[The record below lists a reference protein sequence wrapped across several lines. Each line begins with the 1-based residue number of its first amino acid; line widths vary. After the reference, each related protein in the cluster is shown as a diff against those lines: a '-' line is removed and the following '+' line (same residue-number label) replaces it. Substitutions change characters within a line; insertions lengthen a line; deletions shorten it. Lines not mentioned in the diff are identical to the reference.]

1 MGAKVLIE
9 YWVKK
14 TKLEMVF
21 HSFLNLF
28 QLSATIPCRQKI
40 GTTEG
45 HYAKQRRLEELY
57 TH

>member
-9 YWVKK
+9 DWVKK
-14 TKLEMVF
+14 AKLEMVF
-21 HSFLNLF
+21 HSFLNRF

-45 HYAKQRRLEELY
+45 HYA
-57 TH
+57 